1 MTYIIAEIGCNH
13 NGDVNLAKQMIDEA
27 AKCGV
32 DAVKFQTFKAD
43 KLISKHAPK
52 ANYQKETTGEQE
64 SQLQMTR
71 KLELSHDE
79 YLGLK
84 NYAEGKGLAVFS
96 TPFDDE
102 SLDFL
107 IQTDMPIYKI
117 SSGDL
122 TNLPFLEKIGGL
134 QKKVILST
142 GMADLEEIHTA
153 IQALQ
158 ENGTTDIALLH
169 CTTEYPT
176 AFPDVNLRVLQTFQT
191 LFPDLEIGYSDHSLG
206 YEVPIAAVA
215 MGAQV
220 IEKHFTL
227 DNDLPGPDHRA
238 SATPD
243 ILKRLVEGIRHIEL
257 ALGTGDKKPVA
268 AELANREA
276 ARKSIVAKRSIR
288 KGEIFTAD
296 NLTVKRPGNG
306 ISPMKWYEILGKEST
321 RDFAEDDL
329 IELEA
334 APEVQVNVQ

>member
-71 KLELSHDE
+71 KLELSHDD

-84 NYAEGKGLAVFS
+84 NYAEGEGLAVFS

-153 IQALQ
+153 IQVLQ
-158 ENGTTDIALLH
+158 ENGTSDIALLH

-176 AFPDVNLRVLQTFQT
+176 AFPDVNLQVLRTFQT

-288 KGEIFTAD
+288 KGEILTAD